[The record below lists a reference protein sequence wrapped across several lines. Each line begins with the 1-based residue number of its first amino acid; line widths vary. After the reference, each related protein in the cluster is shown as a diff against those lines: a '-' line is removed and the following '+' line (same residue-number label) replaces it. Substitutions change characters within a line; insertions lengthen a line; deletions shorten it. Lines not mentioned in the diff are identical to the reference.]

1 MNIKTNNKISKYL
14 PEQYNL
20 NIFMIYKN
28 KDKLSNYKKLFTKY
42 NVLIFKYVY
51 SSGGKNILILKI

>member
-1 MNIKTNNKISKYL
+1 MLYKKSDLFKILGEYKKTNNNNFNYL

-28 KDKLSNYKKLFTKY
+28 KDKLSNYKKLFTK
-42 NVLIFKYVY
+42 I
-51 SSGGKNILILKI
+51 